1 MRVYFYSVCGGTDNC
16 HNCRCKNIWRQKVGL
31 VVISCHLLLT
41 ADRLELLTAELLSC
55 HLRLAG
61 FFNVARHTAHNDRF
75 HENVS
80 SPMGS
85 CVSGCKLL

>member
-16 HNCRCKNIWRQKVGL
+16 HNCHCKNIWRQKVGL

-55 HLRLAG
+55 RA
-61 FFNVARHTAHNDRF
+61 AT
-75 HENVS
+75 S
-80 SPMGS
+80 GS
-85 CVSGCKLL
+85 LDSLTLHVIQLIMTVFTKM